1 MPESRQNVGTSKT
14 LSESRYDL
22 LRIERQIQAVR
33 ESIQVAETE
42 LLRTNDQSLTPRED
56 LLVARI
62 VDGVVSRLAT
72 KTKDANNE
80 RTQYLREKEA
90 ARYMGVSVSA
100 LRSWRTKRS
109 NNGPPYTRLGR
120 MVLYPA
126 CGIDEHMRRRIVQTP
141 RQPFR
146 D

>member
-1 MPESRQNVGTSKT
+1 MPESRQNVGMSKT
-14 LSESRYDL
+14 LSESRCDL
-22 LRIERQIQAVR
+22 LQIERQIQALR

-42 LLRTNDQSLTPRED
+42 LLRTNDQSLTSRED
-56 LLVARI
+56 LLVVRI

-72 KTKDANNE
+72 KSKDANYE

-90 ARYMGVSVSA
+90 ARYLGVSVSA

-109 NNGPPYTRLGR
+109 NNGPPYAHLGR
-120 MVLYPA
+120 MVLYPV